1 MSRRDAGRFN
11 RGKSESERRIDRGQ
25 RDQEDVA
32 MRMARLPS
40 MVEEEGMGNGA
51 ISELVR

>member
-1 MSRRDAGRFN
+1 MERHKTGSSD
-11 RGKSESERRIDRGQ
+11 SERRIDRGQ